1 MINIIG
7 NFLDTSGYSIHTRN
21 IANALNKITDVR
33 LDVMVPGDLA
43 NLLNDEEV
51 KMLKKEPEDDQINLI
66 ITNPMHW
73 RLNVGMGRN
82 WAFMIWE
89 GDKIPKSWISE
100 CLNPDIEYIF
110 VPSKHTYH
118 AIMNRIIEAK
128 LGEDGYIQNKI
139 KLIPHG
145 VDLNIFKPLDNS
157 QRKKDSCEALTTVIW
172 SHEAKVGEEKKVEQ
186 RPMLVDNHADTFTFL
201 CNKGFRNLEDRGG
214 IQYAIQA
221 FFEEF
226 NSSEKV
232 QMLVKLNPAYGIT
245 DLNRLTEQLKPRKEN
260 LPVLKFD
267 VENYK
272 YEDLVKL
279 YNQADVFVS
288 PTRAESFNI
297 PCIEAM
303 ACGVPVITTD
313 FGGQTDYVDAS
324 NGWVISGDLKPV
336 QHEIQYE
343 ETKWLTP
350 DITQLKKAMREAY
363 ENGKT
368 RKEKGE
374 KALEKAKE
382 FTWDITAQKIVN
394 LI

>member
-7 NFLDTSGYSIHTRN
+7 NFLGTSGYDIHTRQL
-21 IANALNKITDVR
+21 ANALNKITDVR
-33 LDVMVPGDLA
+33 LDALVPGNLA
-43 NLLNDEEV
+43 NMLNDEEV
-51 KMLKKEPEDDQINLI
+51 KMLKKEPKDDQINLI

-82 WAFMIWE
+82 WAFMIFE
-89 GDKIPKSWISE
+89 GSQIPKSWVE
-100 CLNPDIEYIF
+100 EVMNEDIEYIF
-110 VPSKHTYH
+110 VPSEHTEH
-118 AIMNRIIEAK
+118 AIMRTFAERDMGGGVHESIT
-128 LGEDGYIQNKI
+128 NKI

-145 VDLNIFKPLDNS
+145 VDLNIFKPLENS
-157 QRKKDSCEALTTVIW
+157 SLPLSDAIVDKSVSDGGKEALP
-172 SHEAKVGEEKKVEQ
+172 SG
-186 RPMLVDNHADTFTFL
+186 NTFTFL

-214 IQYAIQA
+214 IQYAIKA
-221 FFEEF
+221 YLEEF
-226 NSSEKV
+226 DKEDNVE
-232 QMLVKLNPAYGIT
+232 MIIKLNPAYGIP
-245 DLNRLTEQLKPRKEN
+245 DVNKLIEELKIYNPNIPLMKIDT
-260 LPVLKFD
+260 P
-267 VENYK
+267 NYK
-272 YEDLVKL
+272 YEDLVHL
-279 YNQADVFVS
+279 YNKADVFVS
-288 PTRAESFNI
+288 PTRAEAFNI

-336 QHEIQYE
+336 EHEIQYE
-343 ETKWLTP
+343 ECKWLTP

-363 ENGKT
+363 NAKT
-368 RKEKGE
+368 SREEKGK